1 MPAEIWT
8 EIMIPGLQD
17 NSFHRSGKFKICHTL
32 PAAMGM
38 GGGYIP
44 YLIMEISNE
53 NK

>member
-38 GGGYIP
+38 GGGLYTVFD
-44 YLIMEISNE
+44 YGNF
-53 NK
+53 